1 MGIVESWTPFFVV
14 LGVIFLIA
22 LVLSKEEDKTLSAT
36 VEITVNIPHKE
47 VAILMGLVDQTGNT
61 TTKIIRQAIINEGFI
76 QEIIDRGG
84 KFWIEESDGTRKLLV
99 FKL

>member
-14 LGVIFLIA
+14 LGVTFLIA

-47 VAILMGLVDQTGNT
+47 VAILKGLVDQTGNT